1 MTIEDTYEEFT
12 KEFVAQQE
20 EDKAL
25 TIECSMF
32 LQKRLLHKREDPG
45 RFSSPCSIGEVKVDQ
60 ALFDLGSSIN
70 VIPLLLLNK
79 LNLGEPKTTKTI
91 ELTLADNYVIKSCG
105 LIEDVLVKIKDLMFL
120 VDFVILDMKEDDGIQ
135 IILGKPFL
143 HWQQLCFH

>member
-1 MTIEDTYEEFT
+1 MTLEETYEEFT
-12 KEFVAQQE
+12 KEFVDQQE

-25 TIECSMF
+25 ATECSMF
-32 LQKRLLHKREDPG
+32 LQKRLLPKREDPG